1 MKTDSVPA
9 VLVDQQQALDAYF
22 DALFHNTQ
30 PKEASA
36 PVPARQTSTR
46 RSDPVQEHPSEP
58 DSLPVQLF
66 TVAGLKL
73 AVPLERVESMLSSQ
87 AGLTTI
93 AEDTGLVLGTVTCNG
108 KVARV
113 VDTARL
119 LLPQE
124 RAGKLATDTDART
137 RHLLILDDG
146 DWALACSEVEEPVVL
161 AEGDITRRTSAGRR
175 PWLAGMVSSRGCALL
190 DIDGVLRL
198 LVGSVA

>member
-1 MKTDSVPA
+1 MKTDGVPA

-36 PVPARQTSTR
+36 PVPAGQTSTR

-93 AEDTGLVLGTVTCNG
+93 ADDTGLVLGTVTCNG

-119 LLPQE
+119 LLPPE
-124 RAGKLATDTDART
+124 RAGKLPTDKGAQT
-137 RHLLILDDG
+137 RHVLILDDG
-146 DWALACSEVEEPVVL
+146 EWALACSHIEDIAGL
-161 AEGDITRRTSAGRR
+161 AKNEITWRTAAGKR
-175 PWLAGMVSSRGCALL
+175 PWLAGMVPQRGCALL
-190 DIDGVLRL
+190 DVDGL
-198 LVGSVA
+198 LQLLEGSVA